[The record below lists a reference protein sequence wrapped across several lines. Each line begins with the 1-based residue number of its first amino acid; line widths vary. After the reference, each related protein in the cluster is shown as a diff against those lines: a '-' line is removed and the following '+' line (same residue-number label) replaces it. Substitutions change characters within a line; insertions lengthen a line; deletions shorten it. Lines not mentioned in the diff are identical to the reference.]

1 MRRPSPLPLPEP
13 SRAAEPAAAADAV
26 SIDEGAPPRGPQ
38 NAPGTQRRDPP
49 GQSGT
54 TAIETA
60 GVLTALRPSALPVA
74 AGDTVRADTT
84 APREAEP
91 PLGLRDVW
99 RAARARRKA
108 LRAEVRRFT
117 GRQRR
122 RRAVWIG
129 SAAAVVVLILA
140 TLGAAY
146 SPLFAVEEIR
156 VVGTS
161 QLDPQAVENALS
173 SQLGTPLPRV
183 DQSAVKAAL
192 VGFPLVETYTLEA
205 RPPHELIVRIVER
218 TPVGVVSGRA
228 GFSVVD
234 AAGVALS
241 TSAAMP
247 AGLPLL
253 TITGGTESPAF
264 AAAGLV
270 LRALPDAVRA
280 QVTAVTASSPDDVT
294 LTLGTNTQIV
304 WGNADQSALK
314 ALVLETTMRARPPAS
329 VSVYDVSSPQ
339 AIVVR

>member
-1 MRRPSPLPLPEP
+1 MRRPSPLPIPPPAPDPGRQPPPATVTDED
-13 SRAAEPAAAADAV
+13 AATDGVATDSVDHAATAA
-26 SIDEGAPPRGPQ
+26 G
-38 NAPGTQRRDPP
+38 
-49 GQSGT
+49 
-54 TAIETA
+54 
-60 GVLTALRPSALPVA
+60 GVLTALRAPAPRTAALPVSTEP
-74 AGDTVRADTT
+74 D
-84 APREAEP
+84 P
-91 PLGLRDVW
+91 PLSLRDVW
-99 RAARARRKA
+99 RASRARRKA

-122 RRAVWIG
+122 RRAIWIG
-129 SAAAVVVLILA
+129 SASAMAVLILA

-161 QLDPQAVENALS
+161 QLDPQAVQDALS

-192 VGFPLVETYTLEA
+192 IGFPLVETYTLEA

-218 TPVGVVSGRA
+218 TPVGVVQTRA

-253 TITGGTESPAF
+253 TITGGTDAPAF
-264 AAAGLV
+264 AAAGRV
-270 LRALPDAVRA
+270 LRALPDAIRA

-294 LTLGTNTQIV
+294 LTLGGTTQVV
-304 WGNADQSALK
+304 WGNADDSALK
-314 ALVLETTMRARPPAS
+314 AVVLETTIRARPPAS
-329 VSVYDVSSPQ
+329 VSLYDVSSPH